1 MLSYLFILFCV
12 YRKSMY
18 IRMYVGVCSL
28 LRFFVS
34 NAQFILCVQYARI
47 CLYLCVYVCAHIL
60 LCFELYASV
69 YYFHDNNNAN

>member
-1 MLSYLFILFCV
+1 
-12 YRKSMY
+12 MY

-69 YYFHDNNNAN
+69 Y